1 MKEAGRQQHGTASP
15 CAACKLL
22 RRRCAWDCV
31 FAPHFPADEPQKFAN
46 VHRVLV
52 YEANA
57 RVRDPVYGCVG
68 VISSLHCQVQALE
81 AQLAMAQAQMVRLRM
96 LAHLD
101 FGRSPTGTG
110 STTTEDDRRR
120 KLQRLVG
127 GPPPGSS
134 AAPCHKPR
142 HPLHQI
148 AESATHKLLLKQWM
162 KEEEI
167 VARRVALRES
177 RVDAVRGQ
185 IAALYCLFF
194 VLHSLVLL
202 LLYHASA
209 SARPPSA
216 ACRRSWIPCL
226 CSLVCSLAIV
236 WAVRYKADTE
246 SVLERLLEREREDG
260 LLLAKCVEELKRKGA
275 EFDLLKE
282 VDALRRA
289 KSLRVEA
296 KGGAAKVRKWSARD
310 LAAMVLLALSCGA
323 LGLTRFVLCNQEPR
337 S

>member
-1 MKEAGRQQHGTASP
+1 MPKKEETMTSG
-15 CAACKLL
+15 
-22 RRRCAWDCV
+22 
-31 FAPHFPADEPQKFAN
+31 
-46 VHRVLV
+46 
-52 YEANA
+52 
-57 RVRDPVYGCVG
+57 
-68 VISSLHCQVQALE
+68 
-81 AQLAMAQAQMVRLRM
+81 
-96 LAHLD
+96 
-101 FGRSPTGTG
+101 
-110 STTTEDDRRR
+110 
-120 KLQRLVG
+120 
-127 GPPPGSS
+127 GSS
-134 AAPCHKPR
+134 SGPSADPGHKPR

-162 KEEEI
+162 KEEDI

-177 RVDAVRGQ
+177 RVDAVRRQ

-260 LLLAKCVEELKRKGA
+260 LLLAKCVAELKRKGA

-296 KGGAAKVRKWSARD
+296 KGGAAKVRKWSPRD
-310 LAAMVLLALSCGA
+310 LATTVLLALSCGA
-323 LGLTRFVLCNQEPR
+323 LGLARFVLCSQEPPR